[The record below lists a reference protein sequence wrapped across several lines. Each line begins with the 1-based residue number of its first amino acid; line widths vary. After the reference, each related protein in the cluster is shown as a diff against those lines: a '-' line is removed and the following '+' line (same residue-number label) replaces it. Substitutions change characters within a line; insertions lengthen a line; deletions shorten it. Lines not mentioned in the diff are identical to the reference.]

1 MKNDYITKYVFGE
14 DGRGRHGLPKRK
26 FWTKLNRQ
34 KTWCLEIECL
44 QRLNKNFK
52 CYCKN
57 KYENHFPELIDQDE
71 WTKSITMTNCGE
83 TLIDLRKQKKFIK
96 VSDYKEQCACISKN
110 LKENGIL
117 HCDLNPVGTN
127 MCINEKTNCISVID
141 FDWVKV
147 DGYLKSKH
155 PINSKE
161 RLSEE
166 SWGENLLL
174 LNYENY
180 INEKCDW
187 CDYFGMF
194 NESDWDWINR

>member
-1 MKNDYITKYVFGE
+1 MKNDYITKYVFGKH
-14 DGRGRHGLPKRK
+14 GKGRHGRPKTRS
-26 FWTKLNRQ
+26 WTKLNRME
-34 KTWCLEIECL
+34 TWFLEVECL
-44 QRLNKNFK
+44 RRLTENFK
-52 CYCKN
+52 CQCDN
-57 KYENHFPELIDQDE
+57 KYENHFPKLVSYDINN
-71 WTKSITMTNCGE
+71 KSITMANCGE
-83 TLIDLRKQKKFIK
+83 TLVSLRKQKKFIEIL
-96 VSDYKEQCACISKN
+96 DYKEQCACISKN

-117 HCDLNPVGTN
+117 HCDLNPIGNNV
-127 MCINEKTNCISVID
+127 CLNEKTNCISVID

-147 DGYLKSKH
+147 DGYMKSND

-187 CDYFGMF
+187 CNYFGM
-194 NESDWDWINR
+194 NDVPDWIR

>member
-1 MKNDYITKYVFGE
+1 MNTDYIKKYVFGKSAK
-14 DGRGRHGLPKRK
+14 GRYGRSQKEAHYVQLS
-26 FWTKLNRQ
+26 RQ
-34 KTWCLEIECL
+34 ETWSLEIECL
-44 QRLNKNFK
+44 RRLTENFE
-52 CYCKN
+52 CQCEA
-57 KYENHFPELIDQDE
+57 KYESHFAKLVSYDFSE
-71 WTKSITMTNCGE
+71 KSITMKNCGE
-83 TLIDLRKQKKFIK
+83 TLVDLRIQKKFIEI
-96 VSDYKEQCACISKN
+96 SDYKEQCACISKN

-117 HCDLNPVGTN
+117 HCDLNPIGTN
-127 MCINEKTNCISVID
+127 MCINEKTNCISAID

-187 CDYFGMF
+187 CNYFGVPRHLRF
-194 NESDWDWINR
+194 LR